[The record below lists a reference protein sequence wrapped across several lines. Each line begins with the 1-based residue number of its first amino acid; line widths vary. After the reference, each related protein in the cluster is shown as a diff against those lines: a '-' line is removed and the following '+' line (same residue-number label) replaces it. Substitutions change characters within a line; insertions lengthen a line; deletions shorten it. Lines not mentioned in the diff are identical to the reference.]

1 MYSQGRSRNA
11 PGGSALGGTLGH
23 HGAVRRQGLHALTW
37 AAWAL
42 AALVC
47 VQLAPSPLYV
57 VVVVAI
63 SFLVVEVHGG
73 RSPLARAFPVLVAL
87 SLGFVAVKIVINAL
101 TVHAGAAALFT
112 LPSFTVPSWLGGY
125 PVGGSV
131 ETAVVLRA
139 AVEGFVVVGVVA
151 AFAAFNAVVSHYELV
166 QMAPRAFHEPG
177 LVVVV
182 ALAFVP
188 SVVGAALAVREADRA
203 RTGGVVVRR
212 GRLVRLAVPVLE
224 RGMEKALALAESM
237 DARGFGRAA
246 AAGSERVAAWCGVA
260 ALGALAAAFLALVGQ
275 ARAVGFALGGLAAV
289 LLVVAIAAASRASV
303 RTRYRP
309 RRPRAADWA
318 VIAACVAA
326 PAILAAIR
334 ATSPGLLVWDPAP
347 PLRLPGFAPLA
358 GLAFALLLAP
368 VAVPAP
374 DTDPWAVPAVP
385 SGRAIEAE
393 HEAAGEA
400 AR

>member
-1 MYSQGRSRNA
+1 M
-11 PGGSALGGTLGH
+11 
-23 HGAVRRQGLHALTW
+23 
-37 AAWAL
+37 
-42 AALVC
+42 VC
-47 VQLAPSPLYV
+47 LQLAPNPLYV
-57 VVVVAI
+57 TVVVAI

-101 TVHAGAAALFT
+101 TVHAGEAALFT
-112 LPSFTVPSWLGGY
+112 LPAFAVPTWLGGY
-125 PVGGSV
+125 TVGGAV

-139 AVEGFVVVGVVA
+139 AAEGFVVVGVVA

-237 DARGFGRAA
+237 DARGFGRAV
-246 AAGSERVAAWCGVA
+246 AGRAERVSAWCGVA
-260 ALGALAAAFLALVGQ
+260 ALGSLTGAFLALVGQ
-275 ARAVGFALGGLAAV
+275 ARQLGLALGGLAAAF
-289 LLVVAIAAASRASV
+289 LVAAVAVASRAST

-309 RRPRAADWA
+309 RRPRTADWL
-318 VIAACVAA
+318 VIGACVAA
-326 PAILAAIR
+326 PALMAYLRAATG
-334 ATSPGLLVWDPAP
+334 AQLVWDPSP
-347 PLRLPGFAPLA
+347 PLHAPGFTPLA
-358 GLAFALLLAP
+358 GLALALLLAP
-368 VAVPAP
+368 VAVPAS
-374 DTDPWAVPAVP
+374 DSDPWSVPVVP
-385 SGRAIEAE
+385 TRAEREAE
-393 HEAAGEA
+393 PEVL
-400 AR
+400 R